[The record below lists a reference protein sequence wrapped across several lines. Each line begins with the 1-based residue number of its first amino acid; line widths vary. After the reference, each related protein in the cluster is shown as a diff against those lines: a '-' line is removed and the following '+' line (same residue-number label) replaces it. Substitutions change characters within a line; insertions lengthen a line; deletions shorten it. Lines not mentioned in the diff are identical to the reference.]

1 MCTSS
6 FHPSNTDHHHPP
18 PQPYIFAT
26 FLNLKCLHLPT
37 YYSFP
42 PDHSLQ
48 IAFQCDNLNSVVT
61 DELEMSLKLNT
72 VVGSLR
78 PSQVNI
84 LFLNVATFH
93 RLWRPPRRKRSTY
106 LVIHSNLQLSSSLY
120 SAQDTLFHGFLSQL
134 NSLDLLAPALGFT
147 SVLAILYNSTFTTHP
162 SNGIGDWI
170 LFTSPTPFNRF
181 VKLRCESL
189 LLEDSN
195 EKLIKEDGHL
205 VSFDTGPIQQT
216 GVNHDYNDDVLGK
229 QLSYQRICVNT
240 DDGGVVSLD
249 WPANLDLTNELGL
262 DTTVLVVAG
271 TTDGSMDENVM
282 SFVYEC
288 LKRGCFPIVMNP
300 RGCARSPLTTPRLF
314 TAADSDDVC
323 TVVQFINRARPWTT
337 LMGVGFGY
345 GANMLTKYLAEV
357 GEETPLTAATCL
369 DNPFDLERATK
380 SPNHRYVNQN
390 LTDGLIDMLKSNK
403 ELFQGRSKG
412 FDIEK
417 ALQAKSLQEFE
428 EAISMVSYGFDSIQ
442 EFYVNSSTRDVVGKV
457 KIPLLFIQDDV
468 MPSFS
473 IPRGLIAEN
482 PYTSLL
488 TCSLQSKDK
497 SYTGTSAVSWCQH
510 LVVEWLTS
518 IELGLLK
525 GRHPLLEDTD
535 VTINPSKS
543 LKLMASKSSHSKKM
557 LKTNDTDSS
566 SKFEEK
572 DKDLKK
578 TTNGAV
584 TKTNSTVV
592 EAEVVKE
599 GDVDLTD
606 SERGKLLQATEVVMN
621 MLDVTMPEAL
631 SEEQKKKVR
640 TAIGK
645 GETLMT
651 ALQGAVPEEVRGKLT
666 TAVTGILESQKKT
679 LNGLTSITKIPD
691 VLNKK
696 ILKKEPKD
704 TSDHSKNDDSS
715 KQKTDE
721 SDSSSKAETS
731 GSSEDKV
738 KPGNEGETKEEKG
751 DQQKEETNAPN
762 PVNEE
767 TPSPSSPEDGVP
779 DDTASGLPSLEPPP
793 ALDAIT
799 GIDDSTQVAVNSVFS
814 VIEGVITQVE
824 GETDDES
831 ETDNENEVEETSTTE
846 SEKKHQTE
854 SKSDLQDEKS
864 IKLSTDSQKT
874 HQTNTSTES
883 EKKHQTKSKSDLQQK
898 KDEEIIEVSTDTE
911 KKHQTE
917 VEETST
923 NSEKKHQIKSKSDL
937 PQKKDEK
944 IIKFSGDSEKK
955 HQTEVEDTST
965 DSEKMNQSESK
976 SDLQQKNDEKI
987 IELSTDSEKKHQTEV
1002 EETSTNSEKKHQTK
1016 SKSDLP
1022 QKKDEKIIKFS
1033 RDSEKKHPTEVED
1046 TSTDSEKK
1054 HQSESKSDLQPKK
1067 DKEIIKLSRDSKKK
1081 HQTEVEDKSTE
1092 SEKKHQTKSKSD
1104 LPQKKDEAIIKL
1116 STDSEKKY
1124 QTKSEP
1130 DLQQKKDEESIKLST
1145 ASEKKHQTEV
1155 EDTSTDSEKKH
1166 QTKSESDS
1174 QQKKDEKSIKLSTE
1188 KKDEGKS
1195 EDNDDDDD
1203 EDVIE
1208 PDYVI
1213 LDSEDDWDKK
1223 GKLEIGD
1230 DASVVL
1236 MQRVKENIL
1245 KSLKVEVC
1253 RRIDAT
1259 EMEDMAETLKKEVE
1273 HVANEISVAVVN
1285 EKQHII
1291 SWDGEDMFGHGNP
1304 YAERILDTITSAVEG
1319 TTYLKKSIPLGIVV
1333 GSSLASLTKVFKTA
1347 AADPVENNT
1356 VRHQLTL
1363 KEVNQKNNK
1372 VNSED
1377 DVYEEQDDVYEEEDM
1392 SLSTSLGNNT
1402 VMAGA
1407 VTAALGASAL
1417 FVQQQG
1423 SNGDGLEN
1431 SLSSFS
1437 FNQKENHEEP
1447 GNMVEENTSKS
1458 NDNNIVTSL
1467 AEKAMSVAA
1476 PVVPKKEDGAV
1487 DQDRLVAMLADLG
1500 QRGGILR
1507 LVGKFALLWGG
1518 IRGAMSLIGKL
1529 ISFLKLS
1536 KRPLYQRILGFAVL
1550 VVVLWTP
1557 VVVPLL
1563 PTLLQNWATKNSSA
1577 NGFAELACI
1586 IGLYG
1591 SVVVL
1596 VVLWGKRIR
1605 GYENPLEKYG
1615 LNFKST
1621 TQMKNL
1627 ALGLMG
1633 GVMFVSLI
1641 QFTNMTLGFV
1651 SISWSATTPSSADPL
1666 TILKL
1671 TGDVVRIA
1679 GQGLIT
1685 ATAIALVEELLFRSW
1700 LTEEIATDLGYIKGV
1715 ILSAFAFSI
1724 SQWSLKAIPGLWL
1737 LSIGLA
1743 GVRQRSGGSLA
1754 IPIGLRAGIMGCSFM
1769 LKEGGFFIFQPN
1781 YTSWIIS
1788 GGDPFQPFSS
1798 IVGLVFA
1805 LLWAIFLY
1813 PRNPKKENN

>member
-6 FHPSNTDHHHPP
+6 FHPSNTDLHPPP

-37 YYSFP
+37 YSFP
-42 PDHSLQ
+42 PDHSRQ
-48 IAFQCDNLNSVVT
+48 IAFQHDNLNSVVT
-61 DELEMSLKLNT
+61 GELEMSLKLNT
-72 VVGSLR
+72 VVGGSLR
-78 PSQVNI
+78 PSQVNL
-84 LFLNVATFH
+84 LFLNAATFH

-106 LVIHSNLQLSSSLY
+106 LVIRSSHQLSSSLY
-120 SAQDTLFHGFLSQL
+120 SAQDTLFHAFLSQL

-216 GVNHDYNDDVLGK
+216 GVNYDNNDDVLGK

-249 WPANLDLTNELGL
+249 WPASLDLTNELGL
-262 DTTVLVVAG
+262 DTTILVVAG

-314 TAADSDDVC
+314 TAADSDDVS

-428 EAISMVSYGFDSIQ
+428 EAISMVSYGFDSIE
-442 EFYVNSSTRDVVGKV
+442 EFYVNSSTNDVVGKV

-473 IPRGLIAEN
+473 IPRGLLAEN

-497 SYTGTSAVSWCQH
+497 SYTGTSSVSWCQH

-518 IELGLLK
+518 VELGLLK

-535 VTINPSKS
+535 ITINPSKS
-543 LKLMASKSSHSKKM
+543 LKLMASKSSPSKKM

-566 SKFEEK
+566 SKLEEK
-572 DKDLKK
+572 DKDLKR

-584 TKTNSTVV
+584 KKTNSTVV

-599 GDVDLTD
+599 GDDVDLTD

-696 ILKKEPKD
+696 ILKKN
-704 TSDHSKNDDSS
+704 TSDHSKNDDDSS
-715 KQKTDE
+715 KQKTDD
-721 SDSSSKAETS
+721 SDSSSKVETS

-767 TPSPSSPEDGVP
+767 TPSPSSPENQAVP
-779 DDTASGLPSLEPPP
+779 DDNASGLPSLEPPP

-824 GETDDES
+824 GDIDDES
-831 ETDNENEVEETSTTE
+831 ETDNKNEVEETSITE

-854 SKSDLQDEKS
+854 SKSDLQHKNDEES
-864 IKLSTDSQKT
+864 IKLSTDSQ
-874 HQTNTSTES
+874 
-883 EKKHQTKSKSDLQQK
+883 KKHQTKSKSDLQQK
-898 KDEEIIEVSTDTE
+898 KDEEIIEVSTDKE

-917 VEETST
+917 VEETSMD
-923 NSEKKHQIKSKSDL
+923 SKKKHQSERKSNL
-937 PQKKDEK
+937 QQKKDEESS
-944 IIKFSGDSEKK
+944 ILSTNFEKK
-955 HQTEVEDTST
+955 RQTEVEDTST

-1002 EETSTNSEKKHQTK
+1002 EETSINSEKKHQIK
-1016 SKSDLP
+1016 SKCDLP

-1033 RDSEKKHPTEVED
+1033 TDSEKKHQTEVED
-1046 TSTDSEKK
+1046 TSKDSEKK
-1054 HQSESKSDLQPKK
+1054 HQSERKSDLQPKK
-1067 DKEIIKLSRDSKKK
+1067 DKEIIKLSTDSKKK
-1081 HQTEVEDKSTE
+1081 HQTEVEDTSTE

-1104 LPQKKDEAIIKL
+1104 LPQKTDEAIIKL
-1116 STDSEKKY
+1116 STDSEKKH

-1166 QTKSESDS
+1166 QTERESDL
-1174 QQKKDEKSIKLSTE
+1174 QQKKDEKSIQLSTE
-1188 KKDEGKS
+1188 KKDEGQS
-1195 EDNDDDDD
+1195 EDGDD
-1203 EDVIE
+1203 DVIE

-1213 LDSEDDWDKK
+1213 LDSEGDWDKK

-1236 MQRVKENIL
+1236 MQHVKENIL

-1259 EMEDMAETLKKEVE
+1259 EMVDMAETLKKEVE

-1291 SWDGEDMFGHGNP
+1291 SWNGEDMFGHGNP
-1304 YAERILDTITSAVEG
+1304 YAERILDTITSAVED

-1347 AADPVENNT
+1347 AADPVENNI

-1363 KEVNQKNNK
+1363 EEVNQRNK
-1372 VNSED
+1372 KVKSED
-1377 DVYEEQDDVYEEEDM
+1377 DVYEEEDDVYEEEEDL

-1423 SNGDGLEN
+1423 SSDDGLES

-1437 FNQKENHEEP
+1437 FNQKENQEEP
-1447 GNMVEENTSKS
+1447 RNMLEENTSES
-1458 NDNNIVTSL
+1458 SDNNIVTSL

-1536 KRPLYQRILGFAVL
+1536 KRPLYQRILGFAAL
-1550 VVVLWTP
+1550 VAVLWTP

-1651 SISWSATTPSSADPL
+1651 SISWSATTPSLTDPL
-1666 TILKL
+1666 TILKF

-1685 ATAIALVEELLFRSW
+1685 ASAIALVEELLFRSW

-1715 ILSAFAFSI
+1715 ILSALAFSI

-1737 LSIGLA
+1737 LSLGLA

-1754 IPIGLRAGIMGCSFM
+1754 LPIGLRAGVPIV
-1769 LKEGGFFIFQPN
+1769 EG
-1781 YTSWIIS
+1781 
-1788 GGDPFQPFSS
+1788 
-1798 IVGLVFA
+1798 
-1805 LLWAIFLY
+1805 
-1813 PRNPKKENN
+1813 